1 LIATTPAQF
10 LQAFQ
15 QLPPDPPPRPLRG
28 VFMIEPD
35 HFSVS
40 TETTADNVYMDV
52 ASKADPE
59 RALAQ
64 HRELARVINAC
75 GVPVIRFPGNADT
88 PDDVFP
94 NNVFATT
101 PGRLVLGAMRHPLR
115 QQESQRQDI
124 RRLFTDLLGYAQHD
138 LSQIPGAVC
147 ELTGSS
153 VIDRSRNINYC
164 GLSQRLNPT
173 GVAAMQEA
181 FGFDLSWQFEL
192 QPEEY
197 HLNVVMTILADR
209 DIILCPS
216 AFIDSEVPK
225 AIASAYPDR
234 VLEISPEEKASFTGN
249 CLAVTSKDVI
259 ISATGLQALAA
270 GTRRK
275 LEDRGLQLH
284 AVAYDE
290 VEKAGGSVRCS
301 IGEIY

>member
-1 LIATTPAQF
+1 MIVSTPAQF
-10 LQAFQ
+10 LEAFR

-40 TETTADNVYMDV
+40 SETTSDNVYMDT
-52 ASKADPE
+52 ASQVDHE

-75 GVPVIRFPGNADT
+75 GVPVIRFPGNAHT

-101 PGRLVLGAMRHPLR
+101 PGRLVLGAMCHPLR
-115 QQESQRQDI
+115 QQETQRNDI
-124 RRLFTDLLGYAQHD
+124 RQFFTDLLGYAQHD
-138 LSQIPGAVC
+138 LSQSPGAVC

-153 VIDRSRNINYC
+153 VIDRRRNINYC
-164 GLSQRLNPT
+164 GMSQRLNPA
-173 GVAAMQEA
+173 GVEAMHQA
-181 FGFDLSWQFEL
+181 FGFALSWQFEL
-192 QPEEY
+192 QPDEY

-209 DIILCPS
+209 DMILCPS
-216 AFIDSEVPK
+216 AFIDNEVPK
-225 AIASAYPDR
+225 AFAQAYPDR
-234 VLEISPEEKASFTGN
+234 VIEISPEEKNGFAGN

-259 ISATGLQALAA
+259 ISTTGLQALSAA
-270 GTRRK
+270 SRRK

-284 AVAYDE
+284 AVDFDE
-290 VEKAGGSVRCS
+290 IEKAGGSVRCS

>member
-1 LIATTPAQF
+1 
-10 LQAFQ
+10 
-15 QLPPDPPPRPLRG
+15 
-28 VFMIEPD
+28 MIEPER
-35 HFSVS
+35 FTVS

-52 ASKADPE
+52 DSAVDAE

-75 GVPVIRFPGNADT
+75 GVPVIRFPGNATT

-115 QQESQRQDI
+115 QQESRRRDI
-124 RRLFTDLLGYAQHD
+124 RQFFTDLLDYAQHD
-138 LSQIPGAVC
+138 LSQVAGAVC

-153 VIDRSRNINYC
+153 VIDRRRNINYC
-164 GLSQRLNPT
+164 GLSQRLNAA
-173 GVAAMQEA
+173 GVDAMHQA
-181 FGFDLSWQFEL
+181 FDFDLSWQFEL
-192 QPEEY
+192 QPDEY

-225 AIASAYPDR
+225 ALAVAYPDR
-234 VLEISPEEKASFTGN
+234 VVEISPEEKSSFVGN

-270 GTRRK
+270 DTRRQ

-284 AVAYDE
+284 GVAYDE